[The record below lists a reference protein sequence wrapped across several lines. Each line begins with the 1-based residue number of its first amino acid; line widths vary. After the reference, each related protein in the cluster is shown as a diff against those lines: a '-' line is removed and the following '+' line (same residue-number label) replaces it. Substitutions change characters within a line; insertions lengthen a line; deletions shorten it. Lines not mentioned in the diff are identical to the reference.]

1 MSLGRVLVFGKS
13 LWKRVFAGKVFAGR
27 VFGKESLERVFEKE
41 SLEKGK
47 KSLEIIFGKESFE
60 RVFASGKVFAGPE
73 KSLCQQAEFCFLP
86 RSAQAA
92 KTLPAKP

>member
-13 LWKRVFAGKVFAGR
+13 LWKRVFAGKVFAGG

-41 SLEKGK
+41 SLKK
-47 KSLEIIFGKESFE
+47 KSLERLFGKESFE

>member
-1 MSLGRVLVFGKS
+1 MSLAGKSISLWKESSAKEFLPERSLPEEYLEKS
-13 LWKRVFAGKVFAGR
+13 LWKEF
-27 VFGKESLERVFEKE
+27 L
-41 SLEKGK
+41 K
-47 KSLEIIFGKESFE
+47 KSLEKKSLERLFGKESFE